1 MVNTIIGDSVGLYLE
16 PLSLKSR
23 DEVLLK
29 HIRHTKAKLP
39 VVHYTDTTEIM
50 LEAMCAFSAGE
61 VYCPGGDF
69 PVNQVLGLAFATG
82 YHTAL
87 QQLDY
92 DAWSNL
98 TVQAYNDTENE
109 DRDFY
114 VYCSISYLIWALTSD
129 GYFRSKHLQHLV
141 KENLANHEL
150 ARALNYLLRH
160 RFDKQFLFQKS
171 PEPTTF
177 DGLTYLERVFIK
189 VCFYMLRVSSGWFKK
204 PRFMIEDIAKHETLD
219 LSDVLGVFS
228 ALCSVS
234 EHLYLLYTKP
244 LQDQM
249 YLKPRV
255 LDLVK

>member
-23 DEVLLK
+23 DEVLLN

-39 VVHYTDTTEIM
+39 GVNHTDTAEIM
-50 LEAMCAFSAGE
+50 LQAMEALSNGKE
-61 VYCPGGDF
+61 YCPSGDF
-69 PVNQVLGLAFATG
+69 PTNQVLGLALATG
-82 YHTAL
+82 YHSAL
-87 QQLDY
+87 RQLTY
-92 DAWSNL
+92 DAWSDL
-98 TVQAYNDTENE
+98 TVQVYSDTDNE

-114 VYCSISYLIWALTSD
+114 VYCSVSYLLWALTSD

-141 KENLANHEL
+141 KENLTNHEL
-150 ARALNYLLRH
+150 SRALNYLLRN
-160 RFDKQFLFQKS
+160 RFDKQFLSQKS
-171 PEPTTF
+171 PEPSTF

-189 VCFYMLRVSSGWFKK
+189 TCFYMLRVSSGWFKK
-204 PRFMIEDIAKHETLD
+204 PRFMIEDIAKYETLD

-249 YLKPRV
+249 YLKPRI